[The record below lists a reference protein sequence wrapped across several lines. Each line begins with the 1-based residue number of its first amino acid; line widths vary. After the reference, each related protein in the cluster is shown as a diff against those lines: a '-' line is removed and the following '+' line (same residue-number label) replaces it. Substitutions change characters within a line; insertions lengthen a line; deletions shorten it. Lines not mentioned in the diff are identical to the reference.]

1 MESVFAVMDMFMI
14 PGMQERSVM
23 HLTAY
28 ILPTNSSTICP
39 AAIRVPTVIQIW
51 KLRKNP

>member
-14 PGMQERSVM
+14 PGMQERS
-23 HLTAY
+23 LTAY
-28 ILPTNSSTICP
+28 LLPTNSSTICP